1 MVDTYRTPEPAA
13 VPVAYSRIHWPS
25 IVAGAFVTLAL
36 FVVSVALARA
46 VDLDITFTNARSTG
60 AETAAIIWGG
70 ISALICFG
78 IGGWVA
84 GMNATA
90 AGRGLSWL
98 NGFMVWAVAV
108 PVLVFWLGTG
118 VGPRLGQES
127 RQGGL
132 MAPAPNAVQAS
143 ARLGGT
149 ESQPLATG
157 SSNYVSHPQAAA
169 WWMLASLALGL
180 IGAAAMGVTGRKTT
194 AEGYGH
200 GHSTT
205 HTPPHV

>member
-13 VPVAYSRIHWPS
+13 VPAGTHRIHWPS

-46 VDLDITFTNARSTG
+46 FDVDISFSGAHSRG
-60 AETAAIIWGG
+60 AEIMAIVWGG

-84 GMNATA
+84 GNNAAA

-98 NGFMVWAVAV
+98 NGAMVWAVAV

-118 VGPRLGQES
+118 VGPRLGERSQA
-127 RQGGL
+127 G
-132 MAPAPNAVQAS
+132 MTAPAAPSAVQAS
-143 ARLGGT
+143 ARIGET
-149 ESQPLATG
+149 EPLATG
-157 SSNYVSHPQAAA
+157 SPGYVDHQQAAA
-169 WWMLASLALGL
+169 WWMLVSLALGL
-180 IGAAAMGVTGRKTT
+180 VGAAAMGVTGRKTT
-194 AEGYGH
+194 TDGYGH
-200 GHSTT
+200 TTTTT
-205 HTPPHV
+205 HP

>member
-13 VPVAYSRIHWPS
+13 VPAGTYRIHWPS

-46 VDLDITFTNARSTG
+46 VDVDISFSGARSTG
-60 AETAAIIWGG
+60 AETVAIIWGG

-84 GMNATA
+84 GSNAAA
-90 AGRGLSWL
+90 AGRHLSWL
-98 NGFMVWAVAV
+98 NGAMVWAVAV

-118 VGPRLGQES
+118 VGPRLGERSQA
-127 RQGGL
+127 G
-132 MAPAPNAVQAS
+132 MIAPAAAPSAVQAS
-143 ARLGGT
+143 ARIGGT
-149 ESQPLATG
+149 EPQPLATG
-157 SSNYVSHPQAAA
+157 TPGYVGHQQAAA
-169 WWMLASLALGL
+169 WWMLVSLALGL

-194 AEGYGH
+194 TDGYGH
-200 GHSTT
+200 TTTTTT
-205 HTPPHV
+205 HP